1 MVELG
6 DPRAEAKFPK
16 TNMSGSLYFTLP
28 PYLLFQQLL
37 ANLFIEGK

>member
-28 PYLLFQQLL
+28 SFLSHDDFSSINILVD
-37 ANLFIEGK
+37 N